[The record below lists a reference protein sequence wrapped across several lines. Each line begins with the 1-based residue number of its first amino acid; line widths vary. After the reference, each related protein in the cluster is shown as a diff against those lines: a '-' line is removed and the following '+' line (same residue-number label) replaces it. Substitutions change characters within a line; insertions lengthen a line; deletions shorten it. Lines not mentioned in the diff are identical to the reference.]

1 MIKLL
6 TAELPWSRA
15 LTTAPSVATSHASAP
30 DLDPIVA
37 QLRRVT
43 PDVLTDPLRAA
54 LEHADR
60 VRAANLAAYR
70 RHQDANW
77 LRTRSH
83 KQGLQRTQADAVDLT
98 DD

>member
-1 MIKLL
+1 M
-6 TAELPWSRA
+6 EPR
-15 LTTAPSVATSHASAP
+15 P
-30 DLDPIVA
+30 DHGPVVA

-43 PDVLTDPLRAA
+43 PDVLTDQLRDA

-60 VRAANLAAYR
+60 VRAENLAAYR

-83 KQGLQRTQADAVDLT
+83 NQGLQRTQANTVDLT